1 MLNTVFK
8 AWVKYV
14 NNQRI
19 VVGITNTHTSTE
31 KLISLQTHLTYCV
44 QIRFNSFTFLRF
56 NHTISTYKNSIYN
69 LLNKSFTHNP
79 QYLLLEPLNEI

>member
-1 MLNTVFK
+1 MLNTISQ

-19 VVGITNTHTSTE
+19 VVGITNAHTSTE
-31 KLISLQTHLTYCV
+31 KLISLQTHLTYWV
-44 QIRFNSFTFLRF
+44 QIRFNSFTFLYF
-56 NHTISTYKNSIYN
+56 NPIISTYKNSIYN